1 MKIIFFYLIIASI
14 CIQAKAQKN
23 YPIEFQIN
31 YEPTE
36 FIRDGS
42 TIKSKVAIDSLY
54 IYFLEG
60 FKDDKICVILNNKI
74 ITLKSISTD
83 SIFGTGIADFFIVPK
98 AHADFIEIRIND
110 KSIKAFLKD
119 NLNVLE
125 INKKIFNI
133 GHLIKINISDKF
145 SAFD

>member
-14 CIQAKAQKN
+14 CFQAKAQKN

-42 TIKSKVAIDSLY
+42 TIKGKVSNDSLY

-60 FKDDKICVILNNKI
+60 FKDDNICVILNNNIVK
-74 ITLKSISTD
+74 LKSISTD
-83 SIFGTGIADFFIVPK
+83 SIFGTGIADFFQVPK
-98 AHADFIEIRIND
+98 SKADFIELRIND

-125 INKKIFNI
+125 INKKKFNI
-133 GHLIKINISDKF
+133 GHLIKVNFSDKF